1 MASVPGRVGPLLS
14 GTRDLAGSSA
24 PLLAGSCP
32 VFSADVTFVCQ
43 QHLFR
48 HDNLRPHWSAHL
60 LQTSLVPRRLCVF
73 ILFYFF
79 PISTS
84 LGPSLMSHPLLRSH
98 FLPGTVLHDPSQG
111 FLSSKVPRSCQSPR
125 DLSPDDLLVQELFV
139 WQSAVQGKVTSP
151 EILSSLSRYFV
162 SPRGLRS
169 QPRPCL
175 LVSCVFWEQTRGGPG
190 RGSSG

>member
-1 MASVPGRVGPLLS
+1 MRSPQGPVASFPGWLGPLLP

-48 HDNLRPHWSAHL
+48 HDNLQPHWSAHL

-79 PISTS
+79 Q
-84 LGPSLMSHPLLRSH
+84 
-98 FLPGTVLHDPSQG
+98 FLPVWVLPSCHTLYSDLTFFPEPSSTIRARVF
-111 FLSSKVPRSCQSPR
+111 FLPSPLKAVGVPGISPLTTSSFKSYLCGKALCKVR
-125 DLSPDDLLVQELFV
+125 
-139 WQSAVQGKVTSP
+139 
-151 EILSSLSRYFV
+151 
-162 SPRGLRS
+162 
-169 QPRPCL
+169 
-175 LVSCVFWEQTRGGPG
+175 
-190 RGSSG
+190 